1 MRMLSPESDRG
12 KTGRGEVRK
21 KRTQGRREDE
31 RKGGGESRRK
41 GGGAGGVGNRGDEG
55 GTALKSDR
63 VRDEA
68 RSRDDSI
75 ESPI

>member
-1 MRMLSPESDRG
+1 MKEKEEENRE
-12 KTGRGEVRK
+12 GRE
-21 KRTQGRREDE
+21 GR
-31 RKGGGESRRK
+31 
-41 GGGAGGVGNRGDEG
+41 GAGGAGNRGDEG